1 MSLWSGSAL
10 AFTIPCRWTSDQAK
24 VVLEIPSESSKSS
37 TDAEPC
43 TLRSLMIELEEE
55 GHVDMGL
62 HKHKCD
68 RPPAAGD
75 EGREVEMILIKQG

>member
-1 MSLWSGSAL
+1 
-10 AFTIPCRWTSDQAK
+10 
-24 VVLEIPSESSKSS
+24 
-37 TDAEPC
+37 
-43 TLRSLMIELEEE
+43 MIELEEE